1 MNGGGG
7 RNARLIFGGGVR
19 QEVTPDTFEK
29 DFKPFFKDRGLDRV
43 PPQKTNDGGD
53 GSWRWEWMVVMEMAV
68 VVTVETN
75 RTCIK
80 QAAGKRWE
88 WGVTVFAWAS
98 QAFYTPKRIPG
109 EGVSQLPRSQKGLSA
124 VLRSSDVCQSLQ
136 GNCRSRACSTE
147 EVLRSFAIS
156 DSLSDTR

>member
-1 MNGGGG
+1 
-7 RNARLIFGGGVR
+7 
-19 QEVTPDTFEK
+19 
-29 DFKPFFKDRGLDRV
+29 
-43 PPQKTNDGGD
+43 
-53 GSWRWEWMVVMEMAV
+53 MAV

-124 VLRSSDVCQSLQ
+124 VLRSSREHVRQKKCCAPLPLAIASLTHADKQDCWKTKTSWQ
-136 GNCRSRACSTE
+136 GLDDRKQMRKLVSNKLKVPLTTAAYALLPCLVAWLFYCLLAE
-147 EVLRSFAIS
+147 H
-156 DSLSDTR
+156 